1 MSTTLSP
8 QPVPHRPRP
17 ALSPAQLRLRA
28 NYRNLALWTLQGWA
42 AMFYL
47 AAGYAKLSEPVDNLI
62 ALMTWP
68 AYVSESLVRGIGLV
82 EIVLALGLIA
92 PRASWKYGRWP
103 LLVSATGLIVLET
116 VMLAIHAVQLDAGL
130 ALTNLALLAITVPV
144 LLGRRAPR

>member
-1 MSTTLSP
+1 MSNTLSP
-8 QPVPHRPRP
+8 QPASHRPRP

-28 NYRNLALWTLQGWA
+28 EYRNLALWTLQGWA
-42 AMFYL
+42 AMFFL
-47 AAGYAKLSEPVDNLI
+47 AAGYAKVSEPMDNLVT
-62 ALMTWP
+62 LMTWP
-68 AYVSESLVRGIGLV
+68 AYVSESLVRGLGIV

-92 PRASWKYGRWP
+92 PLASWTLGRWP

-116 VMLAIHAVQLDAGL
+116 VMLAVHAIQLDAGL